1 MRQRK
6 AVDHLRRTVRK
17 HVLVDG
23 AFVGHHHIVHIVV
36 ALARPKVFER
46 ERSVHHMVIVLVGD
60 ARHFGHHART
70 FGRGSVLIAVVQ
82 HEDGIAKIALTRLGD
97 TAVLETYRQHTSAL
111 LVSQRDRTVH
121 VVRIQRA

>member
-1 MRQRK
+1 
-6 AVDHLRRTVRK
+6 
-17 HVLVDG
+17 
-23 AFVGHHHIVHIVV
+23 
-36 ALARPKVFER
+36 
-46 ERSVHHMVIVLVGD
+46 MVIVLVGD

-121 VVRIQRA
+121 VVRVQRA